1 MNIGEPLREGIKE
14 PAPYQVEPGPPEIP
28 LPDCE
33 PEPQRE
39 PVPAER
45 EKVPA

>member
-14 PAPYQVEPGPPEIP
+14 PAPYQVEPGPAEAPIP
-28 LPDCE
+28 E

-39 PVPAER
+39 PVPAKR